1 MYGFKEP
8 LEIVIDLHPSTS
20 TQKRTIRRTLWSKT
34 FSVLDLQIVYH
45 QITKS
50 KLNIPSRS

>member
-1 MYGFKEP
+1 MYGFKEA